1 MSGPGVIPSFPQVV
15 RITSETAQ
23 VATVRAAV
31 LEAARAIGF
40 AAAEVSAV
48 ALAIDEAVTNVIR
61 HGYEGCS
68 GQPIEV
74 VIDRVER
81 EGRPALQVTIR
92 DFGRQVDPAMIVG
105 RDLEDVR
112 PGGLG
117 THIIRTIMDEVEY
130 SRRDPTGMQL
140 RVLKVLRLPDKAASP
155 AQASGSKESN

>member
-1 MSGPGVIPSFPQVV
+1 
-15 RITSETAQ
+15 
-23 VATVRAAV
+23 
-31 LEAARAIGF
+31 
-40 AAAEVSAV
+40 V

-61 HGYEGCS
+61 HGYKGS
-68 GQPIEV
+68 AGQPIEV

-81 EGRPALQVTIR
+81 EGAPALQVTIR

-130 SRRDPTGMQL
+130 THRHPSGMQL
-140 RVLKVLRLPDKAASP
+140 RVLKVLKLPDEVASP
-155 AQASGSKESN
+155 SDASGSKESS